1 VKDDFS
7 QLRRPLSASEEQ
19 ALFDLKYYLPD
30 DLLVKVDRATMKYSL
45 ETRVPLLDYR
55 IVEFALNLPEKFKQK
70 GDVSKYILKEI
81 LYDFVPKTFFDRPK
95 WGFSIPMNDW
105 LRTDLKFL
113 ITDYLNDAVIEEAG
127 FVKPAIVKDLLMRW
141 EIKESHLYNR
151 IWTLIVLHKWYVDIY
166 KKL

>member
-1 VKDDFS
+1 
-7 QLRRPLSASEEQ
+7 
-19 ALFDLKYYLPD
+19 
-30 DLLVKVDRATMKYSL
+30 
-45 ETRVPLLDYR
+45 LDYR

-113 ITDYLNDAVIEEAG
+113 ITDYLNEAVIEEAG